1 MQKQP
6 PEKSVKKLFFKILNI
21 LRKTPVLETLF
32 NSEYC
37 LLNIQNIFQRTY
49 FEEHLRMIASEIV
62 HEIEKS

>member
-6 PEKSVKKLFFKILNI
+6 PEKSVKKLFFKNLNI

-37 LLNIQNIFQRTY
+37 LLNIQNIFQKTY